1 MMTQSLQSATK
12 AILRGKFIEIQSYL
26 EKQEK
31 LQMNKPNLIPTA
43 ARGRTNKIKSQQKE
57 KNIIK
62 IKAEINEIEKK
73 RQQKKRPG
81 TLKTLKEMLKHLA

>member
-57 KNIIK
+57 RNRKDLSRNK
-62 IKAEINEIEKK
+62 
-73 RQQKKRPG
+73 
-81 TLKTLKEMLKHLA
+81 